1 MISVLF
7 VHNAPVILEISK
19 IFLER
24 TGEFEVDT
32 TRLAIDALEQLKA
45 RAYDAVVS
53 DYDMPVMNG
62 IEFLKTVRSNDPD
75 IPFIMFSGLG
85 EVDIAADALKNG
97 ADFYIG
103 KGGSPKIM
111 YMDLMEKIKTA
122 LKQREKEGRG
132 EWLQNSV
139 NHQALTK
146 QG

>member
-7 VHNAPVILEISK
+7 VYNATVILEISK

-24 TGEFEVDT
+24 TGEFEVDG
-32 TRLAIDALEQLKA
+32 TRLAIDALEQLKV

-53 DYDMPVMNG
+53 DYEMPEMNG
-62 IEFLKTVRSNDPD
+62 IEFLKNVRSKDPD
-75 IPFIMFSGLG
+75 IPFIMFSELG
-85 EVDIAADALKNG
+85 GAGVAADALKNG
-97 ADFYIG
+97 ADFCIA

-122 LKQREKEGRG
+122 LKQRGKEGAG

-139 NHQALTK
+139 NHQALTRP
-146 QG
+146 G